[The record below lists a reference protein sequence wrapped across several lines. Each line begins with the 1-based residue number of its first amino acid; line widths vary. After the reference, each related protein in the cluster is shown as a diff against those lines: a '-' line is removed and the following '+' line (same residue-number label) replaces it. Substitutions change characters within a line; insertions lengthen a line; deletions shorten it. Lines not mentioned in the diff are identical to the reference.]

1 MSGETGCVPE
11 IDCVSS
17 TSSWTV
23 KFKDGLFV
31 EWAWT
36 DWLGLIG
43 LILSLVFVAA
53 VIVALVRGR
62 DPLKIADL
70 ALRGIVGVVKGRFAK
85 QTIPASRRPKSPRRA
100 G

>member
-11 IDCVSS
+11 IDCVS
-17 TSSWTV
+17 TPSWTV
-23 KFKDGLFV
+23 KFKDGLF

-85 QTIPASRRPKSPRRA
+85 QTIPASRRPKSPRRT